1 MLVGRQ
7 SSYIV
12 LAIVY
17 ERQSWQTKDKRPQRS
32 NVNVKNLWQNSQYLW
47 NIVFSVLEEVFEFCW
62 SSLADEHNTTKIDQ
76 RRHKIGQI
84 YIWNPMTTGF
94 IMQTLICVISME
106 FLPLSRRRSS
116 LRNVP
121 SYEER
126 GETDVF
132 AGYCVI
138 MTNNVHGIL
147 RFLYLFHLLYG
158 ICVKIFI
165 MNRYISK
172 SYTTSKNSIDWL
184 YRAGAAVESTI
195 IYRNDFN
202 LCKWPSR
209 HTFYAIFD
217 SFQICSFFCR
227 FFDGTITISS

>member
-132 AGYCVI
+132 AGYVGYCGTRSMCSSSSVFI
-138 MTNNVHGIL
+138 VRPPFPSFIPADAFQRREALTL
-147 RFLYLFHLLYG
+147 RKFNGSCINLLF
-158 ICVKIFI
+158 
-165 MNRYISK
+165 
-172 SYTTSKNSIDWL
+172 
-184 YRAGAAVESTI
+184 
-195 IYRNDFN
+195 
-202 LCKWPSR
+202 
-209 HTFYAIFD
+209 
-217 SFQICSFFCR
+217 
-227 FFDGTITISS
+227 